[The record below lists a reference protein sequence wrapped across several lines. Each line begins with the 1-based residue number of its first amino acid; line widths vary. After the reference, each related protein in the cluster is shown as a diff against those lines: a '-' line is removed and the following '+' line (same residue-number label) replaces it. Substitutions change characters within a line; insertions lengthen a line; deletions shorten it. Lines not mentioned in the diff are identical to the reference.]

1 MERLKPEALLSVVM
15 PVYNVQRFLNEAIAS
30 ILDQTFRDFEF
41 IILDDGSTDDSAKIL
56 RDWQRRDSRISIFTS
71 PCNSGLPISSN
82 LVVAKTKTPLVAR
95 MDGDDLSHPDRLRRQ
110 LEILQSH
117 PEVMAVGTL
126 FDGID
131 AHGESIRPRDRWRIL
146 RKSRYIPFAH
156 GSAMFRRAAFD
167 EIGGYREEFVAG
179 EDQDFFFR
187 MSKLGRVVTLPD
199 VLYHFRY
206 HSMNATVLNGGQGV
220 NAIQNGQHRNGH
232 ELASLYMLGAM

>member
-1 MERLKPEALLSVVM
+1 MERLKPEPLLSVVM

-30 ILDQTFRDFEF
+30 ILDQTFWDFEF

-71 PCNSGLPISSN
+71 PRNSGLPISSN

-131 AHGESIRPRDRWRIL
+131 AQGESIRPRDRWRIL

-167 EIGGYREEFVAG
+167 EIGGYREEVVAG

-187 MSKLGRVVTLPD
+187 MSKLGRVVTLPG

-206 HSMNATVLNGGQGV
+206 HSMNATVLNGGKGV
-220 NAIQNGQHRNGH
+220 NAIQNGQH
-232 ELASLYMLGAM
+232 